1 MEKNT
6 VTVPKT
12 LFSQVIHIFKY
23 AAINLGLPFLNGVM
37 LGFGEIFAH
46 AFIHSLGW
54 APGHTRIYSI
64 QRHQYIQA

>member
-1 MEKNT
+1 MEGKPMSIQKSVFT
-6 VTVPKT
+6 
-12 LFSQVIHIFKY
+12 QVLQILKY
-23 AAINLGLPFLNGVM
+23 TAINLGLPFLNGVM

-64 QRHQYIQA
+64 QRQQYIQA